1 MGVDQLGLA
10 QRTAAEAIMF
20 ENIIVA
26 VDGTSTA
33 QRGLQLAADLAV
45 NQDATLHIVHVVDD
59 AFVVPMET
67 GYMPAN
73 YAQTLSRA
81 AREAGRALLAS
92 CEAFGR
98 QHGVRL
104 RTTLLSTRNHDIS
117 GQLLRE
123 ATKRK
128 ADLIVLGTHGRRGL
142 RRLLLGS
149 DAEMVVREA
158 RVPVLLVRGSDA
170 GGGQSVKMARKAGT
184 PVARKAT
191 RRKDAPGAQA

>member
-1 MGVDQLGLA
+1 MLATFAHTGGLTGAEVGVAAATGFLNQKLLTALFGEA
-10 QRTAAEAIMF
+10 AMVEMIQRAGARLDAE
-20 ENIIVA
+20 
-26 VDGTSTA
+26 
-33 QRGLQLAADLAV
+33 LAA
-45 NQDATLHIVHVVDD
+45 T
-59 AFVVPMET
+59 F
-67 GYMPAN
+67 
-73 YAQTLSRA
+73 
-81 AREAGRALLAS
+81 REESEQFRALLAS
-92 CEAFGR
+92 CEAFGT

-104 RTTLLSTRNHDIS
+104 RTSLLTTRDPDIS

-158 RVPVLLVRGSDA
+158 RVPVLLVRATDA
-170 GGGQSVKMARKAGT
+170 ERGKPAKVARKMGTPAARKA
-184 PVARKAT
+184 A

>member
-1 MGVDQLGLA
+1 
-10 QRTAAEAIMF
+10 MF
-20 ENIIVA
+20 ENIMVA

-59 AFVVPMET
+59 AFVVPMES

-73 YAQTLSRA
+73 YAQSISRA
-81 AREAGRALLAS
+81 ARQAGRALLAS

-123 ATKRK
+123 AAKRK
-128 ADLIVLGTHGRRGL
+128 VDLIVLGTHGRRGL

-158 RVPVLLVRGSDA
+158 RVPVLLVRAPDVGR
-170 GGGQSVKMARKAGT
+170 GKPVKVASKTATPAARK
-184 PVARKAT
+184 VA